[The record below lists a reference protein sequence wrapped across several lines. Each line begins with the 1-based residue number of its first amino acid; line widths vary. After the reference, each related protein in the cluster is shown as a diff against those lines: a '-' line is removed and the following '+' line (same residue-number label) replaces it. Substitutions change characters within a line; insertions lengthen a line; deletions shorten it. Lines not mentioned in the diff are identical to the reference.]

1 MRKFVAFLL
10 VFSFVYL
17 SSQSIHASEREN
29 YAEQIQIIERF
40 VNTNMK
46 NLKIP
51 SLAIGFYKDD
61 FIWSK
66 GFGFAD
72 LENRVPATSETLF
85 RAASVTKSMTAVG
98 ILKLA
103 EDGKINLDDEVQ
115 KYVPYFPKK
124 KWPVTI
130 RYLLGHLSGISH
142 YHGTDADAIQKHYNT
157 RQSIAIFKDWEL
169 EAEPGTKYIYS
180 SYGYNLLGAVIEGA
194 SGQSYAEYMTENVWK
209 PLGMNH
215 TRMDIAEEIIPNRA
229 SVYRIRG
236 GEIKNDEFVDISSRF
251 AAGGVLTT
259 VRDMLNFSCGLDN
272 GGVLSLKAQERMYDS
287 LQTKDGRF
295 TGYGMGWMTG
305 YLSGFW
311 IVSHRGRQAGSTT
324 NLLRFPNKKFA
335 AFVVSNTRDCNA
347 QRFVDLIQKVVLG
360 IFNIDV
366 ELPHDER
373 GEFQR
378 LHSVL
383 YSVWNCG
390 LGYFDRYNRPFTE
403 DAKELKKSF
412 AYFNTIDPRDEKAE
426 QKISDGVHDVTEQPI
441 VKIGTYMTKILEETF
456 GPEKMDYYRKMGPI
470 PFFRDYIDLYKR
482 SNSMPREYHFTKT
495 LEKTVNQWDSSW
507 NKVWTDEIKS
517 FLCLPVTDLHLVKER
532 IKNIFRGELIY
543 PDLDI
548 TDYAGEFMVFG
559 ERPKTEE
566 LLKISLEIYPKIM
579 NRHTSLGY
587 FYYIQG
593 EIHKALEIFQEALK
607 LNKNNESAARYISW
621 LKYAVEGYKELIHLP
636 PETLRKFVGDYGPRH
651 ITYQDGHLYYNRNG
665 GEKYKMIPLGKDTFA
680 LKGLPGFRIQFDFN
694 KDGQAVKIIG
704 LYIDGRKDESS
715 RDS

>member
-1 MRKFVAFLL
+1 MRKFFAFLL
-10 VFSFVYL
+10 VFPFVYL
-17 SSQSIHASEREN
+17 SSQSIHASEKEN

-51 SLAIGFYKDD
+51 SLAVGFYKDD

-72 LENRVPATSETLF
+72 LENRVPATSDTLF

-98 ILKLA
+98 TLKLA

-115 KYVPYFPKK
+115 VYVPYFPKK

-130 RYLLGHLSGISH
+130 RNLLGHLSGISH
-142 YHGTDADAIQKHYNT
+142 YRGSDADTIKTHYDT
-157 RQSIAIFKDWEL
+157 RQSIAIFEDWEL
-169 EAEPGTKYIYS
+169 EVEPSSKFIYS

-194 SGQSYAEYMTENVWK
+194 SGLSYADYMSENVWK

-259 VRDMLNFSCGLDN
+259 VKDMLNFSRGLDN
-272 GGVLSLKAQERMYDS
+272 GGVLSLQAQERMYDS
-287 LQTKDGRF
+287 MQTKDGRF
-295 TGYGMGWMTG
+295 TGYGMGWRIG
-305 YLSGFW
+305 YLSGSW
-311 IVSHRGRQAGSTT
+311 VVYHRGQQAGSTT
-324 NLLRFPNKKFA
+324 HLLRFPNKNFA

-347 QRFVDLIQKVVLG
+347 QRFVDLIQKVVIG

-366 ELPHDER
+366 ELPLDDKD
-373 GEFQR
+373 EFQK
-378 LHSVL
+378 L
-383 YSVWNCG
+383 YSVWNYG
-390 LGYFDRYNRPFTE
+390 LGYFDRYDRPFTE
-403 DAKELKKSF
+403 DSRELKKSF
-412 AYFNTIDPRDEKAE
+412 AYFNTIDARDEKAE
-426 QKISDGVHDVTEQPI
+426 QKISDGLQDITEQPI
-441 VKIGTYMTKILEETF
+441 VKVGTYMTKILEETF
-456 GPEKMDYYRKMGPI
+456 GPKKMDYYRKMGPI

-482 SNSMPREYHFTKT
+482 SHSIPREYHFTKT
-495 LEKTVNQWDSSW
+495 LEKTVNRWDSSW
-507 NKVWTDEIKS
+507 DKAWTDEIKS
-517 FLCLPVTDLHLVKER
+517 FLCLPVTDLHLVKKR
-532 IKNIFRGELIY
+532 IQNIFKDELIY

-548 TDYAGEFMVFG
+548 TDYAGELMNRG
-559 ERPKTEE
+559 EMEKAEE

-593 EIHKALEIFQEALK
+593 EIHKALGIFQEALK

-621 LKYAVEGYKELIHLP
+621 LKYAVDGYKELIHLP
-636 PETLRKFVGDYGPRH
+636 AETLRKFVGDYGPRH
-651 ITYQDGHLYYNRNG
+651 ITYQDEHLYYNRSG
-665 GEKYKMIPLGKDTFA
+665 GRKYKMIPLNKDTFA
-680 LKGLPGFRIQFDFN
+680 FQGLPGFRIQFVFN

>member
-1 MRKFVAFLL
+1 MRKFFAFIL

-17 SSQSIHASEREN
+17 SYASIHASEKEN
-29 YAEQIQIIERF
+29 YVEQIRIIERF
-40 VNTNMK
+40 VNANMK

-51 SLAIGFYKDD
+51 SLAVGFYKDD

-72 LENRVPATSETLF
+72 LENRVPATSDTLF
-85 RAASVTKSMTAVG
+85 RAASVAKSMTAVG

-115 KYVPYFPKK
+115 VYVPYFPKK

-130 RYLLGHLSGISH
+130 RNLLGHLSGISH
-142 YHGTDADAIQKHYNT
+142 YRGNDADTIKAHYDT

-169 EAEPGTKYIYS
+169 EAEPGSKFIYS

-194 SGQSYAEYMTENVWK
+194 SGQSYADYMSENVWK

-259 VRDMLNFSCGLDN
+259 VKDMLNFSRGLDK
-272 GGVLSLKAQERMYDS
+272 GYVLPLQAQEKIYDS
-287 LQTKDGRF
+287 MQTKDGRF
-295 TGYGMGWMTG
+295 TGYGMGWRIG
-305 YLSGFW
+305 YLSGSW
-311 IVSHRGRQAGSTT
+311 IVYHRGRQAGSTAH
-324 NLLRFPNKKFA
+324 LLRFPNKNFA
-335 AFVVSNTRDCNA
+335 AFVVSNTRDCNVE
-347 QRFVDLIQKVVLG
+347 RFVDLIQNIILG

-366 ELPHDER
+366 ELPLDDKD
-373 GEFQR
+373 EFQK
-378 LHSVL
+378 L
-383 YSVWNCG
+383 YSVWNNG

-412 AYFNTIDPRDEKAE
+412 AYFKQIDAQDEKDE
-426 QKISDGVHDVTEQPI
+426 QKINDRLHDITGQPI
-441 VKIGTYMTKILEETF
+441 VKIGTYMTQILKKEY
-456 GPEKMDYYRKMGPI
+456 GLEKMDYYRKMGPV

-482 SNSMPREYHFTKT
+482 NHSLPREYHFTKT
-495 LEKTVNQWDSSW
+495 LEKTVNRWNSSW
-507 NKVWTDEIKS
+507 DKVWTGEIKS
-517 FLCLPVTDLHLVKER
+517 FLCLPVTDLHLVKKR
-532 IKNIFRGELIY
+532 IKNIFRDELIY
-543 PDLDI
+543 PDLNI
-548 TDYAGEFMVFG
+548 TDYAGELMNRG
-559 ERPKTEE
+559 EMEKAEE
-566 LLKISLEIYPKIM
+566 LLKMSLEIYPKII

-587 FYYIQG
+587 FYYLQSDYQG
-593 EIHKALEIFQEALK
+593 AVETFQNALK
-607 LNKNNESAARYISW
+607 LDKNDEWATRFISW
-621 LKYAVEGYKELIHLP
+621 LTYAIDGYKELIQLP

-665 GEKYKMIPLGKDTFA
+665 GGKYKIFPLNKDTFA
-680 LKGLPGFRIQFDFN
+680 LKGSPGFRIQFVLN

>member
-1 MRKFVAFLL
+1 MRKFFTFLL
-10 VFSFVYL
+10 VFLFAYL
-17 SSQSIHASEREN
+17 SYPSIHASEREN

-51 SLAIGFYKDD
+51 GLAVGFYKDD
-61 FIWSK
+61 FMWSK

-72 LENRVPATSETLF
+72 LESRVPATSDTLF

-115 KYVPYFPKK
+115 VYVPYFPKK

-130 RYLLGHLSGISH
+130 RYLLGHLGGISH
-142 YHGTDADAIQKHYNT
+142 YRGNDADTIKTHYNT
-157 RQSIAIFKDWEL
+157 RQSIAIFEDWEL

-194 SGQSYAEYMTENVWK
+194 SGLSYADYMSENVWK

-259 VRDMLNFSCGLDN
+259 VKDMLNFSRGLDN
-272 GGVLSLKAQERMYDS
+272 GGVLSLQAQERMYDS
-287 LQTKDGRF
+287 MQTKDGRF
-295 TGYGMGWMTG
+295 TGYGMGWRIG
-305 YLSGFW
+305 YLSGSW
-311 IVSHRGRQAGSTT
+311 IVYHRGRQAGSTT
-324 NLLRFPNKKFA
+324 HLLRFPNKNFA
-335 AFVVSNTRDCNA
+335 AFVVSNTRDCYA
-347 QRFVDLIQKVVLG
+347 GRFVELIQNIILG

-366 ELPHDER
+366 ELPLDDKD
-373 GEFQR
+373 EFQK
-378 LHSVL
+378 L
-383 YSVWNCG
+383 YSVWNYG
-390 LGYFDRYNRPFTE
+390 LGYFDRYNRPLTE
-403 DAKELKKSF
+403 DADELKKSF
-412 AYFNTIDPRDEKAE
+412 EYFNQIDAQDEKAE
-426 QKISDGVHDVTEQPI
+426 QKISDGIHDTTEQPM
-441 VKIGTYMTKILEETF
+441 VKVGTYMAPILKETF

-482 SNSMPREYHFTKT
+482 NHSIPREYHFTKT
-495 LEKTVNQWDSSW
+495 LEKTVNRWDSSW
-507 NKVWTDEIKS
+507 DKVWTDEIKS
-517 FLCLPVTDLHLVKER
+517 FLCLPITDMPLVKER
-532 IKNIFRGELIY
+532 IKNIFKDETIYQDFNIIEYASELMGRGEMEKAE
-543 PDLDI
+543 DL
-548 TDYAGEFMVFG
+548 F
-559 ERPKTEE
+559 
-566 LLKISLEIYPKIM
+566 KISVEIYPKIV
-579 NRHTSLGY
+579 NRYTNVGY
-587 FYYIQG
+587 FYYLQADLH
-593 EIHKALEIFQEALK
+593 EALKYFHKALK
-607 LNKNNESAARYISW
+607 LDKNDEYSARYISW
-621 LKYAVEGYKELIHLP
+621 LKYAVDGYKELIQLP

-665 GEKYKMIPLGKDTFA
+665 GGKYKIIPLNKDTFA
-680 LKGLPGFRIQFDFN
+680 LKGSPGFRIQFVLN